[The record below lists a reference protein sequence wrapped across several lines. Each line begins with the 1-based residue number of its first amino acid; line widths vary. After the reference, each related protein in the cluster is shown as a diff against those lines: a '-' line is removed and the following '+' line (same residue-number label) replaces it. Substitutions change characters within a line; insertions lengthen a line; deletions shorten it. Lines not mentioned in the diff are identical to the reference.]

1 MYIEVNI
8 NVPTKSHEKILKGVT
23 NKKPVSIPL
32 DLTGP
37 PDHKLF
43 VTTGQK
49 KKIESAISRNRKGLT
64 IRMSHRQVQ

>member
-1 MYIEVNI
+1 MAYIEVNM

-23 NKKPVSIPL
+23 NMKPVSVPL

-43 VTTGQK
+43 VTTGK
-49 KKIESAISRNRKGLT
+49 KK
-64 IRMSHRQVQ
+64 V

>member
-1 MYIEVNI
+1 MAYTEVNM
-8 NVPTKSHEKILKGVT
+8 NVPTKGHEKILKGVT
-23 NKKPVSIPL
+23 NMKPVSIPL

-49 KKIESAISRNRKGLT
+49 RKLRRPFLET
-64 IRMSHRQVQ
+64 EKV